1 MIHTTQENIEAVAKA
16 AVPAGTGLMLFGVP
30 LEPIAIVL
38 GIIYTIAMTLHLLW
52 KWHKEYHEYRRK
64 TP

>member
-1 MIHTTQENIEAVAKA
+1 MITNHEHVETVAKA
-16 AVPAGTGLMLFGVP
+16 AVPAGTGMMLFGVP